1 VSGPRRITL
10 CADDYGISEGV
21 NRGIRDLIE
30 RRRLNAT
37 SVMVVGPAA
46 TREEAEALS
55 RVAANG
61 TCEIGLHVT
70 LTAPFSPLTMHF
82 RPLDG
87 GMFWPVGK
95 LLRMALLRR
104 LDAEFVYAE
113 VMAQIALFRELF
125 GAPPAYLDGHQHVQ
139 LFPGNRDGFIRAA
152 RDAAPDA
159 WARQC
164 GRTHASLRLGNPK
177 AMLLDALSA
186 TFRKRCAE
194 NGLRTNPAF
203 AGAYDFRKLP
213 DFGSLMRGF
222 LAPLPDGGLVMCH
235 PGFVDDTLRELD
247 PLTDQREREH
257 AYLAGDDFPRLLDE
271 LGISLAKA

>member
-1 VSGPRRITL
+1 MSGTRRITL

-21 NRGIRDLIE
+21 NRAIRDLIE

-37 SVMVVGPAA
+37 SVMVVAPAA

-55 RVAANG
+55 RIAAEG
-61 TCEIGLHVT
+61 CEIGLHVT

-87 GMFWPVGK
+87 GMFWPVNK

-104 LDAEFVYAE
+104 LDSEFLYAE

-125 GAPPAYLDGHQHVQ
+125 GTPPAYLDGHQHVQ
-139 LFPGNRDGFIRAA
+139 LFPGIREGFTRAA
-152 RDAAPDA
+152 RDAAPEA

-164 GRTHASLRLGNPK
+164 GRTHTSMQLGNPK

-186 TFRKRCAE
+186 TFRRRCAAS
-194 NGLRTNPAF
+194 GLRTNPAF
-203 AGAYDFRKLP
+203 AGAYDFRTLP
-213 DFGSLMRGF
+213 DFGNLMRGF
-222 LAPLPDGGLVMCH
+222 LSTLPDGGLVMCH
-235 PGFVDDTLRELD
+235 PGFVDESLRALD
-247 PLTDQREREH
+247 PLTNQREREH
-257 AYLAGDDFPRLLDE
+257 AYLASDDFPRLLDE

>member
-1 VSGPRRITL
+1 MSGPRRITL

-21 NRGIRDLIE
+21 NRAIRDLIE

-164 GRTHASLRLGNPK
+164 GRTHAPLHLGNPK

-213 DFGSLMRGF
+213 DFGALMRGF

>member
-1 VSGPRRITL
+1 MSGTRRITL

-21 NRGIRDLIE
+21 NRAIRDLIE

-37 SVMVVGPAA
+37 SVMVVAPAA

-55 RVAANG
+55 RVAAEG
-61 TCEIGLHVT
+61 CEIGLHVT

-87 GMFWPVGK
+87 GMFWPVNK

-104 LDAEFVYAE
+104 LDSEFVYAE

-125 GAPPAYLDGHQHVQ
+125 GTPPAYLDGHQHVQ
-139 LFPGNRDGFIRAA
+139 LFPGIREGFIRAA
-152 RDAAPDA
+152 RDAAPEA

-164 GRTHASLRLGNPK
+164 GRTHTSMQLGNPK

-186 TFRKRCAE
+186 TFRRRCAAS
-194 NGLRTNPAF
+194 GLRSNPAF
-203 AGAYDFRKLP
+203 AGAYDFRTLP
-213 DFGSLMRGF
+213 DFGNLMRGF
-222 LAPLPDGGLVMCH
+222 LSTLPDGGLVMCH
-235 PGFVDDTLRELD
+235 PGFVDETLRALD
-247 PLTDQREREH
+247 PLTNQREREH
-257 AYLAGDDFPRLLDE
+257 AYLASDDFPRLLDE

>member
-1 VSGPRRITL
+1 MSGTRRITL

-21 NRGIRDLIE
+21 NRAIRDLIE

-37 SVMVVGPAA
+37 SVMVVAPAA

-55 RVAANG
+55 RVAAEG
-61 TCEIGLHVT
+61 CEIGLHVT

-87 GMFWPVGK
+87 GMFWPVNK

-104 LDAEFVYAE
+104 LDSEFVYAE

-125 GAPPAYLDGHQHVQ
+125 GTPPAYLDGHQHVQ
-139 LFPGNRDGFIRAA
+139 LFPGIREGFIRAA
-152 RDAAPDA
+152 RDAAPEA
-159 WARQC
+159 WVRQC
-164 GRTHASLRLGNPK
+164 GRTHTSMQLGNPK
-177 AMLLDALSA
+177 AMLLDGLSA
-186 TFRKRCAE
+186 TFRRRCAAS
-194 NGLRTNPAF
+194 GLRTNPAF
-203 AGAYDFRKLP
+203 AGAYDFRTLP
-213 DFGSLMRGF
+213 DFGNLMRGF
-222 LAPLPDGGLVMCH
+222 LSTLPDGGLVMCH
-235 PGFVDDTLRELD
+235 PGFVDESLRALD

-257 AYLAGDDFPRLLDE
+257 AYLASDDFPRLLDE

>member
-1 VSGPRRITL
+1 VSGTRRITL

-21 NRGIRDLIE
+21 NRAIRDLIE

-37 SVMVVGPAA
+37 SVMVVAPAA

-55 RVAANG
+55 RVAAEG
-61 TCEIGLHVT
+61 CEIGLHVT

-87 GMFWPVGK
+87 GMFWPVNK

-104 LDAEFVYAE
+104 LDSEFVYAE

-125 GAPPAYLDGHQHVQ
+125 GTPPAYLDGHQHVQ
-139 LFPGNRDGFIRAA
+139 LFPGIREGFIRAA
-152 RDAAPDA
+152 RDAAPEA

-164 GRTHASLRLGNPK
+164 GRTHTSMQLGNPK

-186 TFRKRCAE
+186 TFRRRCAAS
-194 NGLRTNPAF
+194 GLRTNPAF
-203 AGAYDFRKLP
+203 AGAYDFRTLP
-213 DFGSLMRGF
+213 DFGNLMRGF
-222 LAPLPDGGLVMCH
+222 LSTLPDGGLVMCH
-235 PGFVDDTLRELD
+235 PGFVDESLRALD
-247 PLTDQREREH
+247 PLTNQREREH
-257 AYLAGDDFPRLLDE
+257 AYLASDDFPRLLDE

>member
-125 GAPPAYLDGHQHVQ
+125 GVPPAYLDGHQHIQ

-164 GRTHASLRLGNPK
+164 GRTHAPLHLGNPK

-213 DFGSLMRGF
+213 DFGALMRGF

>member
-1 VSGPRRITL
+1 MSGPRRITL

-125 GAPPAYLDGHQHVQ
+125 GVPPAYLDGHQHIQ

-164 GRTHASLRLGNPK
+164 GRTHAPLHLGNPK

-213 DFGSLMRGF
+213 DFGALMRGF

>member
-1 VSGPRRITL
+1 MSGMRRITL

-21 NRGIRDLIE
+21 NRAIRDLIE

-37 SVMVVGPAA
+37 SVMVIGPAA

-55 RVAANG
+55 RVAADG
-61 TCEIGLHVT
+61 CEIGLHVT

-87 GMFWPVGK
+87 GMFWPVNK

-104 LDAEFVYAE
+104 LDCEFVYAE

-125 GAPPAYLDGHQHVQ
+125 GTPPAYLDGHQHVQ
-139 LFPGNRDGFIRAA
+139 LFPGIREGFIRAA
-152 RDAAPDA
+152 RDATPEA
-159 WARQC
+159 WVRQC
-164 GRTHASLRLGNPK
+164 GRTHASLQLGNPK

-186 TFRKRCAE
+186 TFRKRCAAS
-194 NGLRTNPAF
+194 GLRTNPAF
-203 AGAYDFRKLP
+203 AGAYDFRSLP

-222 LAPLPDGGLVMCH
+222 LSSLPDGGLVMCH
-235 PGFVDDTLRELD
+235 PGFVDETLRALD

-257 AYLAGDDFPRLLDE
+257 AYLAGDDFPRLLNE
-271 LGISLAKA
+271 LGMSLEKA

>member
-1 VSGPRRITL
+1 MSGPRRITL

-21 NRGIRDLIE
+21 NRAIRDLIE

-55 RVAANG
+55 RVAADG
-61 TCEIGLHVT
+61 ACEIGLHVT

-95 LLRMALLRR
+95 LLRMALLRL

-152 RDAAPDA
+152 RDAAPEA

-164 GRTHASLRLGNPK
+164 GRTHATNRFGNPK
-177 AMLLDALSA
+177 ALLLDALSA

-194 NGLRTNPAF
+194 SGVRTNPAF
-203 AGAYDFRKLP
+203 AGAYDFRTLP
-213 DFGSLMRGF
+213 DFGNLMRGF

-235 PGFVDDTLRELD
+235 PGFVDETLKALD

-257 AYLAGDDFPRLLDE
+257 AYLAGDDFPRLLGE

>member
-1 VSGPRRITL
+1 VSGTRRITL

-21 NRGIRDLIE
+21 NRAIRDLIE

-37 SVMVVGPAA
+37 SVMVVAPAA

-55 RVAANG
+55 RVAAEG
-61 TCEIGLHVT
+61 CEIGLHVT

-87 GMFWPVGK
+87 GMFWPVNK

-104 LDAEFVYAE
+104 LDSEFVYAE

-125 GAPPAYLDGHQHVQ
+125 GTPPAYLDGHQHVQ
-139 LFPGNRDGFIRAA
+139 LFPGIREGFIRAA
-152 RDAAPDA
+152 RDAAPEA

-164 GRTHASLRLGNPK
+164 GRTHTSMQLGNPK

-186 TFRKRCAE
+186 TFRRRCAAS
-194 NGLRTNPAF
+194 GLRTNPAF
-203 AGAYDFRKLP
+203 AGAYDFRTLP
-213 DFGSLMRGF
+213 DFGNLMRGF
-222 LAPLPDGGLVMCH
+222 LSTLPDGGLVMCH
-235 PGFVDDTLRELD
+235 PGFVDESLRALD

-257 AYLAGDDFPRLLDE
+257 AYLASDDFPRLLDE